1 MGSSPRSYSPP
12 PPSEHLFT
20 LYRSVTQN
28 LFDVRRSTFENG
40 AVQIYF
46 ITEIAHVHNVHKS
59 KSTRSGMVFEP
70 KQELSDDSGIYTFK
84 LKSIPEYLI
93 Q

>member
-12 PPSEHLFT
+12 APSEHLFT

-46 ITEIAHVHNVHKS
+46 ITEIAHLHNVN

-84 LKSIPEYLI
+84 VKSIPEYLI

>member
-1 MGSSPRSYSPP
+1 M
-12 PPSEHLFT
+12 
-20 LYRSVTQN
+20 TQN
-28 LFDVRRSTFENG
+28 LLDVWRSTFENG

-46 ITEIAHVHNVHKS
+46 ITEIAHLHNVNKS
-59 KSTRSGMVFEP
+59 NISGMVFEP

-84 LKSIPEYLI
+84 VKSIPEYLI